1 MKILTGNQIGINLD
15 GRWLY
20 RDVNFAVQEHQ
31 VLALLGEN
39 GVGKTTLLKA
49 LMQEINLTEGNFEW
63 AKKDAEIAY
72 VPQYRSDMQAFPLN
86 IKEYIGLSFDRGWRP
101 WLSRT
106 EKAWLQHIIKD
117 TKLDQIAKRRIDQ
130 ASGGEKQ
137 RAFLAQALLK
147 NPDVLILDE
156 ATANLDQSAKFE
168 LMDVVKHYRDHHNLS
183 VIMVSHDLEIIQGY
197 ADDYL
202 RLGPDGSE
210 FGPCQSLKMREG
222 EQNV

>member
-1 MKILTGNQIGINLD
+1 MKILTGNKIGINLD

-20 RDVNFAVQEHQ
+20 RDVNFAVQEQQ

-49 LMQEINLTEGNFEW
+49 LMHEVELTEGSFEW
-63 AKKDAEIAY
+63 SKQDIEIAY

-86 IKEYIGLSFDRGWRP
+86 IKEYIGLSFDHGWRP
-101 WLSRT
+101 WLTRA
-106 EKAWLQHIIKD
+106 EKTWLQHIIED

-130 ASGGEKQ
+130 ASGGERQ

-183 VIMVSHDLEIIQGY
+183 VIMVSHDLEIIQRY

-202 RLGPDGSE
+202 RLGPGGSD
-210 FGPCQSLKMREG
+210 FGPCQNLKMREG